1 MKYAFIRRHAGLFR
15 VARMCAVLGV
25 SRSGY
30 YEWRDR
36 PESRRSAADRQ
47 LLQTI
52 RALHIESREAYGAY
66 KAWKVLQSRGI
77 ACSRHRV
84 ARLRRQNGI
93 EARRKRRFRVVVEH
107 HKLPPPAP
115 NLLNQRF
122 KVMRP
127 DRVWAGDLTFI
138 ATRSGRLYLAV
149 LLDLWSRR
157 VIGWAMGNEH
167 TQALSLAA
175 LRMAIAQR
183 RPPPGVLHH
192 SDQGSQYVGSAY
204 REQLDRHRFVASMSR
219 KGNAYDNAVVESFFS
234 SLKNELIHHRS
245 FASREQARAEIFDY
259 IEVFYNRQRAHATL
273 QYVSPL
279 DYENAMRV
287 A

>member
-1 MKYAFIRRHAGLFR
+1 VKYAFIRRHAGVFA

-36 PESRRSAADRQ
+36 PASRRAIEDRR
-47 LLQTI
+47 LLQQLW
-52 RALHIESREAYGAY
+52 RLHVESREAYGAY
-66 KAWKVLQSRGI
+66 KAWRVLRARGL
-77 ACSRHRV
+77 ACGRHRV

-115 NLLNQRF
+115 NRLEQRF
-122 KVMRP
+122 AVDRP
-127 DRVWAGDLTFI
+127 NCAWAGDVTFI
-138 ATRSGRLYLAV
+138 PTRGGRLYLAV
-149 LLDLWSRR
+149 VLDLYSRG
-157 VIGWAMGNEH
+157 VIGWAMSHEQ
-167 TQALSLAA
+167 TQSLTLAA
-175 LRMAIAQR
+175 LRMAIERR
-183 RPPPGVLHH
+183 RPAPGVLHH
-192 SDQGSQYVGSAY
+192 SDQGSQYAATAY
-204 REQLDRHRFVASMSR
+204 RETLDRHGFVASMSG

-234 SLKNELIHHRS
+234 NLKNELIHHRS
-245 FASREQARAEIFDY
+245 FASRDEARAEIFNY

-273 QYVSPL
+273 HYQSPME
-279 DYENAMRV
+279 YENAGRQ

>member
-1 MKYAFIRRHAGLFR
+1 VKYAFIRRHTALFK
-15 VARMCAVLGV
+15 VARMCAVLSV

-36 PESRRSAADRQ
+36 PESRRTADDRQ

-52 RALHIESREAYGAY
+52 RALHVESREAYGAY
-66 KAWKVLQSRGI
+66 KTWKVLRVRGI
-77 ACSRHRV
+77 ACGRHRV

-93 EARRKRRFRVVVEH
+93 EARRKRRFRSVVEH
-107 HKLPPPAP
+107 HKLAPPAP
-115 NLLNQRF
+115 NRLQQRF
-122 KVMRP
+122 TVNRP

-138 ATRSGRLYLAV
+138 PTRAGRLFLAV
-149 LLDLWSRR
+149 LLDLYSRR
-157 VIGWAMGNEH
+157 VVGWAMANQY

-183 RPPPGVLHH
+183 RPAAGLVHH
-192 SDQGSQYVGSAY
+192 SDQGSQYVGALY
-204 REQLDRHRFVASMSR
+204 REQLDRHSFIASMSR
-219 KGNAYDNAVVESFFS
+219 RGNAYDNAVVESFFS
-234 SLKNELIHHRS
+234 NLKNELIHHRS
-245 FASREQARAEIFDY
+245 FASREEARAEIFDY

-273 QYVSPL
+273 QYVSPIE
-279 DYENAMRV
+279 YENANGG